1 MQFLC
6 PHHKSQV
13 VFVTKKDFNTLCFKC
28 VVALK
33 LDHNSMVVIAQFI
46 KEKREEL
53 RNLFLKNIEII
64 KQIEKKVAD
73 VKHKNFH

>member
-1 MQFLC
+1 
-6 PHHKSQV
+6 
-13 VFVTKKDFNTLCFKC
+13 
-28 VVALK
+28 
-33 LDHNSMVVIAQFI
+33 MVVIAQFI